1 MKVLGNLSVDKDT
14 NAKYPLGSNIQNET
28 DTLNGT
34 PVVREIY
41 GDILMNLYR
50 ILELTNITPTD
61 TEDNKDT
68 QFQLVEALK
77 KLPNSLNDIEQVL
90 TLSGSVWSVPFDLS
104 ILPNKYFFI
113 ARASENFVDGT
124 TYTFKG
130 TGAIE
135 LPFTSSGFNGSDELL
150 IIIDNSTVRAYS
162 LNLDNK
168 ADLIDGKV
176 PADQLPSYVDDVLEY
191 AGLDAFPDP
200 GETSKIYV
208 ALDTNNVY
216 RWSGSNYI
224 EISNQNALWGYI
236 GGDIANQTDL
246 IALINSTVKYPLL
259 KLGSGFILS
268 NVKIVSTTQNS
279 PRNNIE
285 LDLMPFVPEYNFTS
299 SNLIFNI
306 GSGTAGANCRIVVY
320 SHNPLTGLPKDKIF
334 ESADQSVSGTGT
346 RLISWINNFEVGK
359 AYWLGIVCS
368 SNTPT
373 FTSVPGASQNII
385 GIDTTSGFQTYTQIS
400 KVITSYN
407 NTPLDFGTT
416 HTKKTNPFPI
426 IGIQIQ

>member
-77 KLPNSLNDIEQVL
+77 KLPNSLNDTEQVL

-124 TYTFKG
+124 SYTFKG

-162 LNLDNK
+162 LIKLSEN
-168 ADLIDGKV
+168 
-176 PADQLPSYVDDVLEY
+176 Q
-191 AGLDAFPDP
+191 
-200 GETSKIYV
+200 ETLS
-208 ALDTNNVY
+208 L
-216 RWSGSNYI
+216 
-224 EISNQNALWGYI
+224 
-236 GGDIANQTDL
+236 
-246 IALINSTVKYPLL
+246 LINSPLQYNLSNELYYFVEGILYKNLEIFNLQQKIIENYGSTKQVKYCSFMQGYAVCVVFDTDTENWSFYAFELSDLNTP
-259 KLGSGFILS
+259 FILDTDWIQIENINYFPS
-268 NVKIVSTTQNS
+268 FYFDDNCIYATNS
-279 PRNNIE
+279 GN
-285 LDLMPFVPEYNFTS
+285 TS
-299 SNLIFNI
+299 SNNNLVMKIVFMPDSQEVLSSSIIEFDENFKRELVNGSAIKSDVLYQFDDATKRLDGFNI
-306 GSGTAGANCRIVVY
+306 NTGILVEFGEYPISKGFLFNFKNSIYCRI
-320 SHNPLTGLPKDKIF
+320 
-334 ESADQSVSGTGT
+334 
-346 RLISWINNFEVGK
+346 NNIAHK
-359 AYWLGIVCS
+359 L
-368 SNTPT
+368 N
-373 FTSVPGASQNII
+373 
-385 GIDTTSGFQTYTQIS
+385 
-400 KVITSYN
+400 
-407 NTPLDFGTT
+407 L
-416 HTKKTNPFPI
+416 
-426 IGIQIQ
+426 